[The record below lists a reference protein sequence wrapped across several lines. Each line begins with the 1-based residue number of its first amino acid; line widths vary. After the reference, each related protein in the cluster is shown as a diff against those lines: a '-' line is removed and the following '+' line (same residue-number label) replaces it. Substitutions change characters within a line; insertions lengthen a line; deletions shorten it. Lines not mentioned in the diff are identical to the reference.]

1 LNRIYPSLL
10 ADLLSSALFN
20 KDEVYEAFKEYA
32 LSAEQARR
40 AQAVAF
46 TPFGSHFTS
55 TIGGRCSIVK
65 GAGVQEAN
73 GMYTQPIDSLSD
85 GVPHYHSK
93 GRTFKN
99 KAVTFK
105 LYRSH
110 DDEKTKKWRL
120 IAAFDYGGQ
129 NVPIYTA
136 CLDSVDADKV
146 PRHSWQLAIGEQ
158 EVDTIAGPP
167 PFVLKIDN

>member
-1 LNRIYPSLL
+1 
-10 ADLLSSALFN
+10 
-20 KDEVYEAFKEYA
+20 
-32 LSAEQARR
+32 
-40 AQAVAF
+40 
-46 TPFGSHFTS
+46 
-55 TIGGRCSIVK
+55 
-65 GAGVQEAN
+65 
-73 GMYTQPIDSLSD
+73 MYTQPIDSLSD

-136 CLDSVDADKV
+136 CLDA
-146 PRHSWQLAIGEQ
+146 QLTQIKFRGTVGNWRLENKKW
-158 EVDTIAGPP
+158 I
-167 PFVLKIDN
+167 L